1 MTDGDDDP
9 DGAGAPRRAPA
20 DLKPLSQVIAEKVRE
35 LHALADLY
43 DSPELRRMARAG
55 THQRSGPRPINDAT
69 KLADIAMLMNTG
81 KAASF
86 TAAARIVVK
95 ADGKILVAKRRGV
108 IERLR
113 RKWFKTKKS
122 VHAFV

>member
-1 MTDGDDDP
+1 MTDRDDDP

-35 LHALADLY
+35 LHELADLY
-43 DSPELRRMARAG
+43 DSRVLRRMAQVPG
-55 THQRSGPRPINDAT
+55 HQRSGPRPINDAAR
-69 KLADIAMLMNTG
+69 LSDIANLLDTG
-81 KAASF
+81 KASSF
-86 TAAARIVVK
+86 TEAARTVVK
-95 ADGKILVAKRRGV
+95 ADGKIPVAKRRGV

-113 RKWFKTKKS
+113 RKWFKTKKN